1 MSWENHLWLW
11 IAILGLSVVTV
22 VTRSF
27 FLLTP
32 ASFEFSPLV
41 QRALRFAPA
50 AAIAAVIAAV
60 IAPDILMHQE
70 VIDVTWH
77 NRALIASV
85 IAGGAFVWRQSLVL
99 TIVVGMLVFTALRLL
114 EIGG

>member
-11 IAILGLSVVTV
+11 IAILRLSVVTV

-50 AAIAAVIAAV
+50 AAIAAV

>member
-22 VTRSF
+22 VPRSF
-27 FLLTP
+27 ILLTP

-50 AAIAAVIAAV
+50 AAIAAV

>member
-1 MSWENHLWLW
+1 MNRDDELQRFKTDIDLISYC
-11 IAILGLSVVTV
+11 AGCG
-22 VTRSF
+22 
-27 FLLTP
+27 
-32 ASFEFSPLV
+32 FE
-41 QRALRFAPA
+41 
-50 AAIAAVIAAV
+50 IAAV

>member
-1 MSWENHLWLW
+1 MGWEHHLWLW

-50 AAIAAVIAAV
+50 AAIAAV

>member
-50 AAIAAVIAAV
+50 AAIAAV